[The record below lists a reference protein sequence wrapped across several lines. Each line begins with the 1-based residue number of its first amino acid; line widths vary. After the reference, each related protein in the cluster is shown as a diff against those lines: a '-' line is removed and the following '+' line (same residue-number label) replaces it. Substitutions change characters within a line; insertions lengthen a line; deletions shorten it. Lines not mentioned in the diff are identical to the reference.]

1 MHLRSLSLIT
11 AVALLAGCN
20 TMQNH
25 IENID
30 GRWQQTNN
38 SADSKPATLDIQQG
52 HLAAFAGC
60 NRMMGA
66 ASVENNQLV
75 VKQLAASMMM
85 CEPQAMERE
94 QAFSTFLASRPTISL
109 KDNQLTLTQGD
120 IRYQFSAQPAF
131 AEGVTKFIYV
141 AAERKPC
148 MGVAPQSC
156 LQIRE
161 DSNAPWQNY
170 YGAIEGFEPEPGI
183 SYRLRIKEFE
193 VANPPADGSSKRWV
207 LDMIVESAVVDAQ

>member
-1 MHLRSLSLIT
+1 MHLRSLSLIA
-11 AVALLAGCN
+11 AVTLLAGCH

-30 GRWQQTNN
+30 GRWQQTNHN
-38 SADSKPATLDIQQG
+38 VDSKPATLDIKNG
-52 HLAAFAGC
+52 RLAAFAGC
-60 NRMMGA
+60 NRLMGA

-94 QAFSTFLASRPTISL
+94 QAFTTFLASRPTISVN
-109 KDNQLTLTQGD
+109 DHQLILSHGNTH
-120 IRYQFSAQPAF
+120 YQFNAQPTL
-131 AEGVTKFIYV
+131 EGGVTKFIYV

-148 MGVAPQSC
+148 VGVAPQSC

-161 DSNAPWQNY
+161 NTTAPWQNY
-170 YGAIEGFEPEPGI
+170 YGEIEGFKPEPGI
-183 SYRLRIKEFE
+183 SYRLRIKEFD
-193 VANPPADGSSKRWV
+193 VANPPADSSSKRWV
-207 LDMIVESAVVDAQ
+207 LDMIVESAIAEPK